1 MVRPIILL
9 ALVALGACSSPGD
22 LTYVAPA
29 QIVAGPAVVADVTVT
44 DKRDEKP
51 NRVATIRGGYG
62 NPVKV
67 MDTTKP
73 VATEVQDV
81 FVKALTL
88 RGMLRSGAPT
98 HFEVVLHTLY
108 GDQFMGRKVDLMFD
122 LIVRDDTNRVI
133 YSDRVTGKD
142 YEFTFFRQRHL
153 CLHRYAR
160 QSGSSDAEQ
169 IGGRIARQ
177 DRAPQRAS
185 AHGPSL
191 AGELAK
197 NWPLP

>member
-1 MVRPIILL
+1 MMRPIILL

-22 LTYVAPA
+22 LTYVAPP

-108 GDQFMGRKVDLMFD
+108 GDQFMGRKVELMFD

-142 YEFTFFRQRHL
+142 YEFTFLDNGIFASIDTLGKAVQATLNKSVDESLDKVGLRNAL
-153 CLHRYAR
+153 AR
-160 QSGSSDAEQ
+160 MVPVSPVS
-169 IGGRIARQ
+169 
-177 DRAPQRAS
+177 
-185 AHGPSL
+185 
-191 AGELAK
+191 
-197 NWPLP
+197 

>member
-1 MVRPIILL
+1 MVRPVILL

-22 LTYVAPA
+22 LTYIAPP
-29 QIVAGPAVVADVTVT
+29 QIIAGPAVVADVTVT

-51 NRVATIRGGYG
+51 NRIATIRGGYG
-62 NPVKV
+62 NPIKV

-108 GDQFMGRKVDLMFD
+108 GDQYMDRKVDLMFD
-122 LIVRDDTNRVI
+122 LIVRDDTNRVV

-142 YEFTFFRQRHL
+142 YEFTFLDNGIFASIDTLGKAVQATLNKSVDEALDKIGLRNVL
-153 CLHRYAR
+153 AR
-160 QSGSSDAEQ
+160 MV
-169 IGGRIARQ
+169 
-177 DRAPQRAS
+177 PAS
-185 AHGPSL
+185 PVS
-191 AGELAK
+191 
-197 NWPLP
+197 

>member
-22 LTYVAPA
+22 LTYIAPPH
-29 QIVAGPAVVADVTVT
+29 IVAGPAVVADVTVT

-88 RGMLRSGAPT
+88 RGMLRNGAPT

-108 GDQFMGRKVDLMFD
+108 GDQYVGRKVDLMFD
-122 LIVRDDTNRVI
+122 LIVRDDRNRVI
-133 YSDRVTGKD
+133 YSDRMTGKD
-142 YEFTFFRQRHL
+142 YEFTFLDNGIFASIDTLGKAVQTTLNKSVDESLDKVGLRNAL
-153 CLHRYAR
+153 AR
-160 QSGSSDAEQ
+160 MV
-169 IGGRIARQ
+169 
-177 DRAPQRAS
+177 PAS
-185 AHGPSL
+185 PVS
-191 AGELAK
+191 
-197 NWPLP
+197 